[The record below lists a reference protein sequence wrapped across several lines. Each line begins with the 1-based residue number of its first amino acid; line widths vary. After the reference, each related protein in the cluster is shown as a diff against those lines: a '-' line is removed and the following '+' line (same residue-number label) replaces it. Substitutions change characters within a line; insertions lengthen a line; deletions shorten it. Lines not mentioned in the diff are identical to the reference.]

1 MLNLQLRMF
10 SSHRQPCVVPELL
23 GSWTNLDFNKV
34 DWLHQPGVGSEHGG
48 VEDSPGGGN
57 DLTSSPVDGVR
68 VQGHVVDVEPDG
80 SQVFVTHH
88 TLGGQEKVK
97 NLSSRLSRFA
107 KRLEQ
112 LDLKIQIL
120 KTKVN
125 S

>member
-1 MLNLQLRMF
+1 MF

-34 DWLHQPGVGSEHGG
+34 DWLHQPGVCSEHGG

-88 TLGGQEKVK
+88 PLLGGPLE
-97 NLSSRLSRFA
+97 SSHNTV
-107 KRLEQ
+107 
-112 LDLKIQIL
+112 LDLVQVL
-120 KTKVN
+120 HSLGAVN
-125 S
+125 Q